1 LSPRDY
7 ALSLVRL
14 PLGVMAGLA
23 VGLFF
28 SPSTSVAV
36 PQGVGTGIAST
47 LTLTAGGLAFL
58 AGYGAEAFFRMLD
71 QVILVRFVLPSTSSN
86 VDGTTRKS

>member
-1 LSPRDY
+1 
-7 ALSLVRL
+7 
-14 PLGVMAGLA
+14 MAGLA

-36 PQGVGTGIAST
+36 PQGAGTGIAST

-71 QVILVRFVLPSTSSN
+71 QVILVKFVLPTTSGN
-86 VDGTTRKS
+86 VDAMTRKS

>member
-1 LSPRDY
+1 LSPGDY
-7 ALSLVRL
+7 ALSLARS
-14 PLGVMAGLA
+14 PRGVMAGLA

-36 PQGVGTGIAST
+36 PQGAGTGIAST

-71 QVILVRFVLPSTSSN
+71 QVILVKFVLPSTSGN
-86 VDGTTRKS
+86 VDAMTRKS